1 MWKNI
6 GLDKCVS
13 FIKAEFIPTSKSA
26 PISTRPAITISRMN
40 GAGGHTVAS
49 HLADYLQARVPG
61 HEPWTVFDQNLVQKV
76 LEDHHIHSRIAAFME
91 EGHKSIARDTF
102 EEWMGL
108 HPSTWNIVQMTNA
121 TILRLAQLGN
131 VILVGRGSTVI
142 TSRLKN
148 VFHVFLVG
156 SLEKRIQRVQEV
168 YGLDRKNACNYVKK
182 RDEGRRKYVKD
193 NFNVDIDSPLLYH
206 LTINTDMVGYHDAAV
221 LIGDEVLR
229 RFRPGSMPKGV
240 ATEERLAHQ

>member
-1 MWKNI
+1 
-6 GLDKCVS
+6 
-13 FIKAEFIPTSKSA
+13 
-26 PISTRPAITISRMN
+26 
-40 GAGGHTVAS
+40 
-49 HLADYLQARVPG
+49 
-61 HEPWTVFDQNLVQKV
+61 
-76 LEDHHIHSRIAAFME
+76 ME

-206 LTINTDMVGYHDAAV
+206 LTINTDMVSYHDAAV

>member
-13 FIKAEFIPTSKSA
+13 FIKSEFIPTDRST
-26 PISTRPAITISRMN
+26 PISTRPAITISSMN

-49 HLADYLQARVPG
+49 HLADYLQTRVPS

-76 LEDHHIHSRIAAFME
+76 LEDHHMHSRIAAFME
-91 EGHKSIARDTF
+91 EDHKSIARDTF

-131 VILVGRGSTVI
+131 VILVGRGSTLI
-142 TSRLKN
+142 ISRLKN
-148 VFHVFLVG
+148 TFHVLLVG
-156 SLEKRIQRVQEV
+156 SLEKRIRRVQEV
-168 YGLDRKNACNYVKK
+168 YGLDRKEASTYVKK

-193 NFNVDIDSPLLYH
+193 YFNVDIDSPLLYH
-206 LTINTDMVGYHDAAV
+206 LTINTDLVGYHDAAT
-221 LIGDEVLR
+221 LIGDEVFR
-229 RFRPGSMPKGV
+229 RFYAGSMPKGV
-240 ATEERLAHQ
+240 ESERRLVHQ